1 MAKPK
6 GMIIID
12 VERCKGCELCLAAC
26 PVKIIFM
33 DPAVRNSKGY
43 LPATVRDMGDMAR
56 CIACCYCAL
65 VCPDV
70 AITVERLEG

>member
-6 GMIIID
+6 GMISID
-12 VERCKGCELCLAAC
+12 VERCKGCELCLEAC
-26 PVKIIFM
+26 PAKIIFM
-33 DPAVRNSKGY
+33 DGAVINAKGY
-43 LPATVRDMGDMAR
+43 QPAAIKDMDK

-70 AITVERLEG
+70 AITVARLEG

>member
-6 GMIIID
+6 GL
-12 VERCKGCELCLAAC
+12 VEISVDRCKGCELCTDAC
-26 PVKIIFM
+26 PIGIIQM
-33 DPAVRNSKGY
+33 DGSVINAKGY
-43 LPATVRDMGDMAR
+43 QPAAIKDMDG

-70 AITVERLEG
+70 AISVKRIDS